1 MATRQQHAP
10 NRPRLVDA
18 AIRCDQGGFQHC
30 DVRDLNLHGVLVLGR
45 DGTLTKLP
53 RDAKVDVAL
62 KLNTD
67 GQTKTHVLRARIDR
81 KTRDGTGLVFTDA
94 DIDAFSALLYLDT

>member
-1 MATRQQHAP
+1 MASQQHRNP
-10 NRPRLVDA
+10 KGPRLIDA
-18 AIRCDQGGFQHC
+18 AVRYGQGGFEHC

-67 GQTKTHVLRARIDR
+67 GQTKTHLLRARVDR

>member
-1 MATRQQHAP
+1 MASQQHRTR
-10 NRPRLVDA
+10 NGPRLIEA

-62 KLNTD
+62 KLNTQ
-67 GQTKTHVLRARIDR
+67 GQTKTHLLRARVDR